1 MDIGNQLARGH
12 EASNKLAIVFPEGHI
27 PPHIATMIPANE
39 LR

>member
-1 MDIGNQLARGH
+1 MDGANRICVAYDG
-12 EASNKLAIVFPEGHI
+12 NKLAVMFPEGHI